1 MTINILFH
9 VLLYFT
15 KNTFW
20 DLNKNKN
27 KNKHAY
33 VLLKKYCRCGNT
45 VNERMQIERTYDQ
58 NIHIQNTK

>member
-27 KNKHAY
+27 KHAY
-33 VLLKKYCRCGNT
+33 VLLKKYCRYGNT
-45 VNERMQIERTYDQ
+45 VNEGMQIERMYDQ